1 MDKYEKTRKHMEM
14 NKYKEDL
21 DKLTP
26 KGNGKYR
33 VMAGT
38 AILNNG
44 IYATSN
50 DFNINQ

>member
-1 MDKYEKTRKHMEM
+1 MS
-14 NKYKEDL
+14 KYKEDL

-26 KGNGKYR
+26 KGNDKYR

-38 AILNNG
+38 AIVNNG

-50 DFNINQ
+50 DFNIHQ